1 MQLSPEYYR
10 KNAAKASELVGVV
23 AFLEAQDST
32 LARALKRR
40 AIRWER
46 KAKEVEARH
55 AKTDF

>member
-1 MQLSPEYYR
+1 MQLSPDYYR

-23 AFLEAQDST
+23 AFLEAKDST

-46 KAKEVEARH
+46 KAKETEARY
-55 AKTDF
+55 AKADL

>member
-10 KNAAKASELVGVV
+10 KNAAQASDLVGVV
-23 AFLEAQDST
+23 AFLEGKDST

-46 KAKEVEARH
+46 KAKETEARY
-55 AKTDF
+55 AQKS